1 MEYNEIIAE
10 LRSKLGDSP
19 EENEK
24 ILKAEGEKFAQ
35 AGDYTAI
42 KAVGELLMENM
53 PADRREEL
61 QRLTY
66 LDGMRLDEVY
76 GKILKLINEKK
87 TLEALP
93 LAEKLYKKI
102 MLDFAETETSKFVSL
117 RNPFEDNLCQ
127 MLFKQEKNLS
137 RTPFDFSAYVTTY
150 AYLLVET
157 GANIDAIPILEKA
170 ISFNPVDVGPRFE
183 LAEIYKIIRNKKMV
197 LQVTRDTLEIAS
209 SPVAIA
215 RCYANVGYTLVDSG
229 EYEDAVVFYTASAM
243 FAPNIAIPLELQHV
257 ADLKGS
263 PVVKPSPQKVI
274 DTMKKY
280 EIEYGPN
287 KRVIEIAAQLA
298 SYYIGKKDIPQAL
311 NALKLTYNLT
321 LDEDVKKLIL
331 QMDPK
336 AAMLRPKSE

>member
-10 LRSKLGDSP
+10 LKSKLGDSP

-24 ILKAEGEKFAQ
+24 ILKAEGEKFAH
-35 AGDYTAI
+35 AGDYTAL

-53 PADRREEL
+53 PANRREEL
-61 QRLTY
+61 QRLTF

-76 GKILKLINEKK
+76 DKILKLINEKK
-87 TLEALP
+87 NLEALP

-102 MLDFAETETSKFVSL
+102 ILDFGETETAKFVSL
-117 RNPFEDNLCQ
+117 RNPFEENLCQ
-127 MLFKQEKNLS
+127 LLFKQEKKLS
-137 RTPFDFSAYVTTY
+137 RTPFDFSAYITTY
-150 AYLLVET
+150 AFLLVET

-170 ISFNPVDVGPRFE
+170 ISYNPVDVGPRFE
-183 LAEIYKIIRNKKMV
+183 LAEVYKIIRNKKMV

-243 FAPNIAIPLELQHV
+243 FAPNPAIPLELKHV

-263 PVVKPSPQKVI
+263 PVVKPSPQRVI

-287 KRVIEIAAQLA
+287 QRVIEIAAQLA

-336 AAMLRPKSE
+336 SAMLRPKSE

>member
-229 EYEDAVVFYTASAM
+229 EYEDA
-243 FAPNIAIPLELQHV
+243 ELQHV

>member
-10 LRSKLGDSP
+10 LKSKLGDSP

-24 ILKAEGEKFAQ
+24 FLKAEGEKFAH
-35 AGDYTAI
+35 AGDYTAL

-53 PADRREEL
+53 PAERKEEL
-61 QRLTY
+61 MRLTY
-66 LDGMRLDEVY
+66 LDGERLDEVY
-76 GKILKLINEKK
+76 GRILKLINDKK

-102 MLDFAETETSKFVSL
+102 ILDFGETETAKFVSL

-127 MLFKQEKNLS
+127 MLFKQDKKLS
-137 RTPFDFSAYVTTY
+137 RTPFDFSAYITTY

-170 ISFNPVDVGPRFE
+170 ISYNPVDVGPRFE

-215 RCYANVGYTLVDSG
+215 RCYANVGYALVDSG

-243 FAPNIAIPLELQHV
+243 FAPNPAIPHELRHV

-263 PVVKPSPQKVI
+263 PVVKPSQKKVI

-287 KRVIEIAAQLA
+287 QRIIEISAQLA

>member
-10 LRSKLGDSP
+10 LKSKLGDSP

-24 ILKAEGEKFAQ
+24 LLKAEGEKFAH
-35 AGDYTAI
+35 AGDYTAL

-53 PADRREEL
+53 PAESKEEL

-66 LDGMRLDEVY
+66 LDGERLDKVY
-76 GKILKLINEKK
+76 GRILKLINENK

-102 MLDFAETETSKFVSL
+102 ILDFGETETAKFVSL

-127 MLFKQEKNLS
+127 MLFKQEKKLS
-137 RTPFDFSAYVTTY
+137 RTPFDFSAYITTY

-170 ISFNPVDVGPRFE
+170 ISYNPVDVGPRFE

-215 RCYANVGYTLVDSG
+215 RCYANVGYALVDSG
-229 EYEDAVVFYTASAM
+229 EYEDAAVFYTVSAM
-243 FAPNIAIPLELQHV
+243 FAPNPAIPHELRHV

-263 PVVKPSPQKVI
+263 PVVKPSQQKVI

-287 KRVIEIAAQLA
+287 QRIIEIAAQLA